1 MTNSF
6 DEDSL
11 VDITHCVSNDDRG
24 VSKDLYNR
32 RDEEQATL
40 LEEELVSY
48 GDNDIRSESGD
59 MSKGISTRRK
69 FILAG
74 VMVAISVMILI
85 VLLSV
90 LIPKS
95 SNATLSEIQQSVN
108 TPIAD
113 EINGTFIITNTSLTS
128 AANGTSPLN
137 ETETKNF
144 EGIID
149 LSSPTINTNNSEWW
163 EEDEDEEEESSNNA
177 WWQEKK
183 EEQEQEQEQE
193 QETDKKENYDHDQ
206 LLNDIGGT
214 MIVDIDTIASTYENA
229 NIGSQIVP
237 ITSASDVK
245 DTGVIIVDIDTITS
259 SYEAVNDALIS
270 NEPSPNSTSTQNE
283 SPSQHATTNTTHP
296 DEINDA
302 DESYNID
309 VDVDTNSPTR
319 EPTKIPMETPTTIP
333 TNISTKTPSKQ
344 PIDQS
349 PKTPSPTQ
357 RPSKKSLEQPANTDT
372 NSDATT
378 AISYS
383 DPGYHLFP
391 TFSPTTWLPTATHPP
406 TDFYPWEHG
415 IAFEAPTVPTVSPVP
430 STSPRPTMQPWPT
443 FGPTTTMAPWPTFG
457 PTTTI
462 APWPTFSPTT
472 WLPTTT
478 YTPTIL
484 LPWMKNIKGRGGSG
498 R

>member
-113 EINGTFIITNTSLTS
+113 EINGTFVITNTSLTS

-193 QETDKKENYDHDQ
+193 QE
-206 LLNDIGGT
+206 L
-214 MIVDIDTIASTYENA
+214 
-229 NIGSQIVP
+229 
-237 ITSASDVK
+237 
-245 DTGVIIVDIDTITS
+245 
-259 SYEAVNDALIS
+259 
-270 NEPSPNSTSTQNE
+270 
-283 SPSQHATTNTTHP
+283 
-296 DEINDA
+296 
-302 DESYNID
+302 
-309 VDVDTNSPTR
+309 
-319 EPTKIPMETPTTIP
+319 
-333 TNISTKTPSKQ
+333 
-344 PIDQS
+344 
-349 PKTPSPTQ
+349 
-357 RPSKKSLEQPANTDT
+357 
-372 NSDATT
+372 
-378 AISYS
+378 
-383 DPGYHLFP
+383 
-391 TFSPTTWLPTATHPP
+391 
-406 TDFYPWEHG
+406 
-415 IAFEAPTVPTVSPVP
+415 
-430 STSPRPTMQPWPT
+430 
-443 FGPTTTMAPWPTFG
+443 
-457 PTTTI
+457 
-462 APWPTFSPTT
+462 
-472 WLPTTT
+472 
-478 YTPTIL
+478 
-484 LPWMKNIKGRGGSG
+484 
-498 R
+498 